1 MQMIMWLALRV
12 DAPAPDA
19 EQTWLF
25 EGEVPFVP
33 REGADV
39 LVLNDI
45 PEGVRVKRV
54 RHLRSRQEY
63 EVVLGELYL
72 DEAGIPHEQSYELL
86 EAAGWSRVDRLERS
100 DDVGASKHT
109 VIAAGSGDLTAQQ
122 AARELGVTDRRISQ
136 LCSSGAVP
144 GYKDGNDHWRI
155 PREAL
160 LAYQNGL
167 EGLPPDG
174 RRRHVVLTS
183 DGPVA
188 GRQMSVRELH
198 NLNTAENS
206 AAISQLL
213 VQQQVAFSG
222 VADCIE
228 RLTSLVAGL
237 GVARQAPLSW

>member
-12 DAPAPDA
+12 DTPVPDA

-33 REGADV
+33 MEGADV
-39 LVLNDI
+39 LVLDEI
-45 PEGVRVKRV
+45 PEGVRVKQV

-63 EVVLGELYL
+63 EVVLDEVYL
-72 DEAGIPHEQSYELL
+72 DEAGIPDEQSYELL
-86 EAAGWSRVDRLERS
+86 EAAGWRRVDRPGRA
-100 DDVGASKHT
+100 DDVGAPKR
-109 VIAAGSGDLTAQQ
+109 AATASVAGDLTAQQ

-136 LCSSGAVP
+136 LCNSGALQ

-174 RRRHVVLTS
+174 RRRRVVLTS

-198 NLNTAENS
+198 NLTTAENTAS
-206 AAISQLL
+206 ISQLL
-213 VQQQVAFSG
+213 VQQQVALG
-222 VADCIE
+222 GLADRVE
-228 RLTSLVAGL
+228 RLTTLVADASGRP
-237 GVARQAPLSW
+237 GK